1 MIILVCIFLAIM
13 FSIGV
18 ALMFN
23 PTKDSLEGLQFVSFL
38 LGITVIGI
46 TGMLNML

>member
-18 ALMFN
+18 ALIFN
-23 PTKDSLEGLQFVSFL
+23 PSKDLLEGLQFVSFL
-38 LGITVIGI
+38 LGITIIGI
-46 TGMLNML
+46 AGMLNML